1 MFQFKEFI
9 KAGQESASTVE
20 KNHKDIGDVFRSLN
34 HDLKIESDEHLTLS
48 RFFFKDLLEFDFEL
62 KKLEEYDGNGEL
74 NIPSKGRLGIIY
86 DDAISDIA
94 TWEQHAD
101 GYPLTI
107 EYQGERVD
115 CWDQESLANALG
127 KIVSSAQFWLKVK
140 ELSSRVQ
147 AKVNPH
153 LPGL

>member
-9 KAGQESASTVE
+9 KAGQESASHVE

-34 HDLKIESDEHLTLS
+34 KELESEAGGHLTLS
-48 RFFFKDLLEFDFEL
+48 RLFYKDLLDFDFTL
-62 KKLEEYDGNGEL
+62 KELEEYDSGREL
-74 NIPSKGRLGIIY
+74 NIPAKGRLGIIY
-86 DDAISDIA
+86 DGDMSDIA

-101 GYPLTI
+101 GYPFTI

-127 KIVSSAQFWLKVK
+127 KMVSSAQFWLKVK
-140 ELSSRVQ
+140 ELSSRAQ
-147 AKVNPH
+147 AKGNSPF
-153 LPGL
+153 

>member
-9 KAGQESASTVE
+9 KAGQESASHVE

-34 HDLKIESDEHLTLS
+34 KELESEAGGHLTLS
-48 RFFFKDLLEFDFEL
+48 RLFHKDALDFDFTL
-62 KKLEEYDGNGEL
+62 KELEEYDSGREL
-74 NIPSKGRLGIIY
+74 NIPAKGRLGIIY
-86 DDAISDIA
+86 DGDMSDIA

-101 GYPLTI
+101 GYPFTI

-127 KIVSSAQFWLKVK
+127 KMVSSAQFWLKVK
-140 ELSSRVQ
+140 ELSSRAQ
-147 AKVNPH
+147 AKDNHPF
-153 LPGL
+153 